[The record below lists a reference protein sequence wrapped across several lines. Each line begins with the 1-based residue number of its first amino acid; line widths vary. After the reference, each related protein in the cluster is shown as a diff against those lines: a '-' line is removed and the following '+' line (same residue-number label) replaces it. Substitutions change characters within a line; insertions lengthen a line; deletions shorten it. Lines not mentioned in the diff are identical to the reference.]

1 MLNFQRVYMWK
12 KEQAVLHTALFVE
25 YCPSDLIA
33 WHQNG
38 AATWLSPR
46 AVPGGHEFDHGRNP
60 LLNSKWPFV
69 LVLGISISNHLKTH
83 LQKGVDH
90 VFGNVPLFWNGER
103 LRESKWLKS
112 GSYISTQ
119 PNDGYF
125 WKRSK
130 GTERV
135 DSPLKNKFGRSE
147 QIRDLEVGVRYS
159 CRGKEL

>member
-1 MLNFQRVYMWK
+1 LLKRK
-12 KEQAVLHTALFVE
+12 
-25 YCPSDLIA
+25 
-33 WHQNG
+33 
-38 AATWLSPR
+38 WL
-46 AVPGGHEFDHGRNP
+46 
-60 LLNSKWPFV
+60 FV
-69 LVLGISISNHLKTH
+69 LVLGISISNNLKTH

-119 PNDGYF
+119 PNDGHF

-135 DSPLKNKFGRSE
+135 DSPWKINLITRNKFGIWRWAYD
-147 QIRDLEVGVRYS
+147 IHVGGRNYS
-159 CRGKEL
+159 S